1 MEVDGV
7 EREVTLYEIMNRLKH
22 WKNLLQLRV
31 KKVGKRNAGKL
42 YLEHCS
48 RHLVELSSSNMEVPG
63 QYISDSEPIKDL
75 HARILHFESTVDIL
89 LRNGFTQR
97 RVAIGGSDGRTY
109 YFLVQYAMTHITR
122 TDERMMQMYL
132 LLNRLLLRQK
142 ETRKRNTV
150 FHIPK
155 IIPLTPR
162 VRLLEDNR
170 DFVTLGEI
178 YEQDCMVEDKDP
190 DLPVELYRER
200 VCEAYAAAV
209 NDTTQQEDERI
220 AHAKARAFREICDAH
235 VPETL
240 LSKYV
245 HGISANSDAFFQFR
259 NEFTKH
265 LALSSF
271 LSYVLFVGDRAP
283 HRILFSRRTGR
294 VVR

>member
-1 MEVDGV
+1 MDSTKATNET
-7 EREVTLYEIMNRLKH
+7 TLYETMNRLKR

-48 RHLVELSSSNMEVPG
+48 RHLIELSSATMEVPG

-97 RVAIGGSDGRTY
+97 RVAMGGSDGRTY

-122 TDERMMQMYL
+122 TDERMMQMCL
-132 LLNRLLLRQK
+132 LLNRLLLRHK
-142 ETRKRNTV
+142 EAKTRNTV

-170 DFVTLGEI
+170 DVVTLGE
-178 YEQDCMVEDKDP
+178 V
-190 DLPVELYRER
+190 R
-200 VCEAYAAAV
+200 
-209 NDTTQQEDERI
+209 
-220 AHAKARAFREICDAH
+220 
-235 VPETL
+235 
-240 LSKYV
+240 
-245 HGISANSDAFFQFR
+245 NS
-259 NEFTKH
+259 
-265 LALSSF
+265 SSC
-271 LSYVLFVGDRAP
+271 
-283 HRILFSRRTGR
+283 
-294 VVR
+294 